1 MSSLLW
7 DQTFPVLRLE
17 GSGSR
22 TFLQGQTSADLQQA
36 EEGRPLPACWLDAT
50 GRVQALLE
58 IRMDASG
65 ADVLVLSG
73 AVDAVS
79 QGFDRVIFPADRVR
93 LKGSRPQRRQELL
106 VQGQPMEPVNVC
118 WTEEEPS
125 ASDRFPASEAA
136 STNQL
141 DHWRL
146 EQGWPLSAGELD
158 GTTNPFELGLSP
170 WVHLNKGCYL
180 GQETVAK
187 LASRGEVKQQLRS
200 WRTPSSELVGTVPQR
215 GTVLRREGERAG
227 VITSALEIPSAQG
240 SPREWIG
247 LALVRRQALAAP
259 QLSLDN
265 DQGTIQLFKP
275 QAFSEPPTRA

>member
-1 MSSLLW
+1 MSKLLW
-7 DQTFPVLRLE
+7 DQNFPVLRLE

-22 TFLQGQTSADLQQA
+22 TFLQGQTSADIQQA
-36 EEGRPLPACWLDAT
+36 EEGDLRPACWLDAT

-58 IRMDASG
+58 IRMDATG
-65 ADVLVLSG
+65 ADVLVLTG

-93 LKGSRPQRRQELL
+93 LKGTRQQRRQELL

-125 ASDRFPASEAA
+125 ESDRFPASEAA

-240 SPREWIG
+240 APQEWIG

>member
-36 EEGRPLPACWLDAT
+36 EEGHPLPACWLDAT

-58 IRMDASG
+58 IRMDATG

-93 LKGSRPQRRQELL
+93 LKGTRQQRRQELL
-106 VQGQPMEPVNVC
+106 IQGQPMEPVNVC

-125 ASDRFPASEAA
+125 ASDRFPANEAA

>member
-36 EEGRPLPACWLDAT
+36 EEGHPLPACWLDTT

-58 IRMDASG
+58 IRMDATG

>member
-1 MSSLLW
+1 MSTLLW

-22 TFLQGQTSADLQQA
+22 TFLQGQTSADVQQA
-36 EEGRPLPACWLDAT
+36 EEGDPLPACWLDAT

-58 IRMDASG
+58 IRMDATG
-65 ADVLVLSG
+65 TDVLVLAG
-73 AVDAVS
+73 EVEAVR

-93 LKGSRPQRRQELL
+93 LKGTRQQRRQELL

-118 WTEEEPS
+118 WTQEEPS
-125 ASDRFPASEAA
+125 ASDRFPASGAA

-227 VITSALEIPSAQG
+227 VITSALEIPSAEG
-240 SPREWIG
+240 APREWIG
-247 LALVRRQALAAP
+247 LALVRRQALAAH

-275 QAFSEPPTRA
+275 QAFSEPPSRA

>member
-36 EEGRPLPACWLDAT
+36 EEGHPLPACWLDAT

-58 IRMDASG
+58 IRMDATG

-93 LKGSRPQRRQELL
+93 LKGSRQQRRQELL

-227 VITSALEIPSAQG
+227 VITSALEIPSAEG
-240 SPREWIG
+240 APREWIG

>member
-36 EEGRPLPACWLDAT
+36 EEGHPLPACWLDAT

-58 IRMDASG
+58 IRMDATG

-93 LKGSRPQRRQELL
+93 LKGTRQQRRQELL

-146 EQGWPLSAGELD
+146 EQGWPLSAAELD

-240 SPREWIG
+240 APREWIG
-247 LALVRRQALAAP
+247 LALVRRQALADP

-265 DQGTIQLFKP
+265 DQGSIQLFKP
-275 QAFSEPPTRA
+275 QGFSDPPSRV

>member
-36 EEGRPLPACWLDAT
+36 EEGHPLPACWLDAT

-58 IRMDASG
+58 IRMDATG

-93 LKGSRPQRRQELL
+93 LKGTRQQRRQELL

-136 STNQL
+136 SSNQM

-227 VITSALEIPSAQG
+227 VITSALEIPSAEG
-240 SPREWIG
+240 APREWIG

>member
-1 MSSLLW
+1 MSKLLW
-7 DQTFPVLRLE
+7 DQNFPVLRLE

-22 TFLQGQTSADLQQA
+22 TFLQGQTSADIQQA
-36 EEGRPLPACWLDAT
+36 EEGDLRPACWLDAT

-58 IRMDASG
+58 IRMDATG

>member
-36 EEGRPLPACWLDAT
+36 EEGHPLPACWLDAT

-58 IRMDASG
+58 IRMDATG

-93 LKGSRPQRRQELL
+93 LKGTRQQRRQELL

-141 DHWRL
+141 NHWRL

-240 SPREWIG
+240 APREWIG

>member
-36 EEGRPLPACWLDAT
+36 EEGHPLPACWLDAT

-58 IRMDASG
+58 IRMDATG

-125 ASDRFPASEAA
+125 ESDRFPASEAA

-240 SPREWIG
+240 APREWIG

>member
-1 MSSLLW
+1 MSTLLW

-22 TFLQGQTSADLQQA
+22 TFLQGQTSGDVQQA
-36 EEGRPLPACWLDAT
+36 EEGDPLPACWLDAT

-58 IRMDASG
+58 IRMDATG
-65 ADVLVLSG
+65 TDVLVLAG
-73 AVDAVS
+73 EVEAVR

-93 LKGSRPQRRQELL
+93 LKGTRQQRRQELL

-118 WTEEEPS
+118 WTQEEPS
-125 ASDRFPASEAA
+125 ASDCFPASGAA

-227 VITSALEIPSAQG
+227 VITSALEIPSAEG
-240 SPREWIG
+240 APREWIG
-247 LALVRRQALAAP
+247 LALVRRQALAAH

-275 QAFSEPPTRA
+275 QAFSEPPSRA

>member
-1 MSSLLW
+1 MSRLLW

-36 EEGRPLPACWLDAT
+36 EEGHPLPACWLDAT

-58 IRMDASG
+58 IRMDATG

-93 LKGSRPQRRQELL
+93 LKGTRQQRRQELL
-106 VQGQPMEPVNVC
+106 IQGQPMEPVNVC
-118 WTEEEPS
+118 WAEEEPS

-200 WRTPSSELVGTVPQR
+200 WRTPSSELMGTVPQR

-227 VITSALEIPSAQG
+227 VITSALEIPSAEGASQ
-240 SPREWIG
+240 EWIG
-247 LALVRRQALAAP
+247 LALVRRQALADP

-265 DQGTIQLFKP
+265 NQGSIQMFKP
-275 QAFSEPPTRA
+275 QAFSEPPTRI

>member
-36 EEGRPLPACWLDAT
+36 EEGHPLPACWLDAT

-58 IRMDASG
+58 IRMDATG

-93 LKGSRPQRRQELL
+93 LKGSRQQRRQELL

-180 GQETVAK
+180 GQETMAK

-240 SPREWIG
+240 APREWIG

>member
-1 MSSLLW
+1 MSTLLW

-22 TFLQGQTSADLQQA
+22 TFLQGQTSADIQQA
-36 EEGRPLPACWLDAT
+36 QEGDCLPACWLDAT

-58 IRMDASG
+58 IRMDGTG
-65 ADVLVLSG
+65 ADVLVLAG
-73 AVDAVS
+73 AVDAVR

-93 LKGSRPQRRQELL
+93 IKETRQQRRQELL

-118 WTEEEPS
+118 WTEDEPS
-125 ASDRFPASEAA
+125 ASDRFPAHEAA
-136 STNQL
+136 NANQL
-141 DHWRL
+141 EHWRL
-146 EQGWPLSAGELD
+146 EQGWPLSACEID

-200 WRTPSSELVGTVPQR
+200 WRALSSELQGAIPQR
-215 GTVLRREGERAG
+215 GTVLRRQGERAG
-227 VITSALEIPSAQG
+227 VITSAMEMAAAEGTSQ
-240 SPREWIG
+240 EMIG
-247 LALVRRQALAAP
+247 LALVRRQALADP

-265 DQGTIQLFKP
+265 DQGAIQLFKP
-275 QAFSEPPTRA
+275 QAFSDPPQRL

>member
-1 MSSLLW
+1 MSTLLW

-22 TFLQGQTSADLQQA
+22 TFLQGQTSADIQQA
-36 EEGRPLPACWLDAT
+36 QEGDCLPACWLDAT

-58 IRMDASG
+58 IRMDGTG
-65 ADVLVLSG
+65 ADVLVLAG
-73 AVDAVS
+73 AVDAVR

-93 LKGSRPQRRQELL
+93 IKETRQQRRQELL

-118 WTEEEPS
+118 WAEDEPS
-125 ASDRFPASEAA
+125 ASDRFPAHEAA
-136 STNQL
+136 NANQL
-141 DHWRL
+141 ERWRL

-200 WRTPSSELVGTVPQR
+200 WRALSGELQGAIPQR
-215 GTVLRREGERAG
+215 GTVLRRQGERAG
-227 VITSALEIPSAQG
+227 VITSAMEIASAEG
-240 SPREWIG
+240 ASKEMIG
-247 LALVRRQALAAP
+247 LALVRRQALADP
-259 QLSLDN
+259 QLNLDN
-265 DQGTIQLFKP
+265 DQGSIQLFKP
-275 QAFSEPPTRA
+275 QAFSDPPQRL

>member
-1 MSSLLW
+1 M
-7 DQTFPVLRLE
+7 
-17 GSGSR
+17 
-22 TFLQGQTSADLQQA
+22 
-36 EEGRPLPACWLDAT
+36 
-50 GRVQALLE
+50 
-58 IRMDASG
+58 
-65 ADVLVLSG
+65 
-73 AVDAVS
+73 
-79 QGFDRVIFPADRVR
+79 
-93 LKGSRPQRRQELL
+93 
-106 VQGQPMEPVNVC
+106 
-118 WTEEEPS
+118 
-125 ASDRFPASEAA
+125 
-136 STNQL
+136 
-141 DHWRL
+141 
-146 EQGWPLSAGELD
+146 D

-170 WVHLNKGCYL
+170 LVHLNKGCYL

-240 SPREWIG
+240 APREWIG

-275 QAFSEPPTRA
+275 QAFSEPPARA

>member
-1 MSSLLW
+1 MNKLLW
-7 DQTFPVLRLE
+7 DQCFPVLRLE

-22 TFLQGQTSADLQQA
+22 TFLQGQTSADVQQA
-36 EEGRPLPACWLDAT
+36 EEGDPLPACWLDAT

-58 IRMDASG
+58 IRMDATG
-65 ADVLVLSG
+65 ADVLVLAG

-93 LKGSRPQRRQELL
+93 LKGTRQQRRQELL

-118 WTEEEPS
+118 WIEDEPNQ
-125 ASDRFPASEAA
+125 SDRFPTSEAA
-136 STNQL
+136 NTNQL
-141 DHWRL
+141 DRWRL
-146 EQGWPLSAGELD
+146 EQGWPLGAGELD

-187 LASRGEVKQQLRS
+187 LASKGEVKQQLRS
-200 WRTPSSELVGTVPQR
+200 WRALSSDLQGTHPER
-215 GTVLRREGERAG
+215 GTVLRRQGDRAG
-227 VITSALEIPSAQG
+227 VITSAVEIASADG
-240 SPREWIG
+240 SPQEWIG
-247 LALVRRQALAAP
+247 LALVRRQALADP
-259 QLSLDN
+259 QLTLDG

-275 QAFSEPPTRA
+275 QAFSEPPSRA

>member
-36 EEGRPLPACWLDAT
+36 EEGHPLPACWLDAT

-58 IRMDASG
+58 IRMDATG

-93 LKGSRPQRRQELL
+93 LKGTRQQRRQELL

-136 STNQL
+136 SSNQM

-240 SPREWIG
+240 APREWIG